1 MSAPLPDSE
10 IVGNGA
16 PPPYDSVSSP
26 GEPADLPQEKA
37 PLPDAIEDE
46 DESALDSEPPPPFTV
61 TPGTLIL
68 APDAVLI
75 RGPVPGARP
84 LYQLSRPLNGH
95 ATTVNLMNVPAD
107 RQLKEDGTMEEILE
121 RDKLYKIYQ
130 HRDLANMSA
139 PVAEVSSQR
148 PRQFDG
154 VRLKREKSLGF
165 SGVKE
170 SFEAT
175 WGEEDNRKPL
185 YQGWRKKG
193 ILEWRD
199 SANVLVAVD
208 KSAGAQKLQD
218 ESLEILVPL
227 GKKHL
232 DVMVGVWIARIW
244 HDTQAEGQKE
254 DKQEAKRRKS
264 EQRQLDKEEGRPHGR
279 VHDVK
284 EALGIGHGVKGSSGG
299 FYGGMPA
306 THPSGRINWGGSKD

>member
-16 PPPYDSVSSP
+16 PPPYDAVSNP
-26 GEPADLPQEKA
+26 GEPADPPQEKA
-37 PLPDAIEDE
+37 PLPDAIEDQ

-75 RGPVPGARP
+75 RGSVPGARP

-95 ATTVNLMNVPAD
+95 ATTVTLINVPAD
-107 RQLKEDGTMEEILE
+107 RNLNEDGTIEEVQE

-130 HRDLANMSA
+130 HRDLANMNAS
-139 PVAEVSSQR
+139 VVEVSSQR

-154 VRLKREKSLGF
+154 ARLKREISIGF

-185 YQGWRKKG
+185 YQGRRKKG
-193 ILEWRD
+193 MLEWRD
-199 SANVLVAVD
+199 SANVLVAVNTCA
-208 KSAGAQKLQD
+208 SAQKLQD

-227 GKKHL
+227 DKKHL
-232 DVMVGVWIARIW
+232 DVMVGLWTARVW

-264 EQRQLDKEEGRPHGR
+264 EQKQLDKEEGRPHGR

-284 EALGIGHGVKGSSGG
+284 EALGIGYGVKGASGG
-299 FYGGMPA
+299 IYGAMPS